1 MFFIISFLFIYLFL
15 VIQGFGHDYS
25 YGSISTWDILQ
36 SCQPT
41 CVHCFYDLRV
51 SRPFTVIC
59 DELNNQVERK
69 HRHHKMLIQKTESTT
84 MYKEIKV
91 YFLLV
96 NYEAYL
102 FLLVFPVDQGFL
114 GILACLENLAHPV
127 ALEPLAGLVP
137 QEVLQ

>member
-1 MFFIISFLFIYLFL
+1 M
-15 VIQGFGHDYS
+15 H
-25 YGSISTWDILQ
+25 
-36 SCQPT
+36 
-41 CVHCFYDLRV
+41 
-51 SRPFTVIC
+51 
-59 DELNNQVERK
+59 
-69 HRHHKMLIQKTESTT
+69 
-84 MYKEIKV
+84 KEIKV